1 MTNAQRTKFETKNW
15 SSSVARIRFVIRSF
29 EQWSIRSNFEFRHSN
44 FHNRISSLG
53 VPDFPGDGKILY
65 YFGLPGWMSGF
76 FQETAMDRL
85 LTMDK
90 QEYVSRMQLECRRI
104 MEEIADAVNTAPT
117 GNVIS
122 GAEMQVRDLMGELRR
137 KAFETAVQM
146 RIDSTESNFSPCEGS
161 VRQTQGKKG
170 ARVP

>member
-1 MTNAQRTKFETKNW
+1 M
-15 SSSVARIRFVIRSF
+15 VATISLALNLLPDDLRRPRAELDRIDPPQNQLRVR
-29 EQWSIRSNFEFRHSN
+29 
-44 FHNRISSLG
+44 LADGKG

>member
-1 MTNAQRTKFETKNW
+1 MICSLEGLTQLQDFY
-15 SSSVARIRFVIRSF
+15 RIFVCSTAVF
-29 EQWSIRSNFEFRHSN
+29 DAADHP
-44 FHNRISSLG
+44 G